1 MSDNQVNNLLGVTMD
16 KIKQMVDVNTVIG
29 DPVTTPDGTTVIPVS
44 RVSYG
49 FASGGSDLP
58 SKAQPS
64 AGLFAGGSGAGIT
77 ISPIAF
83 LTIHQGNVRV
93 LQIEPYLSSVD
104 RALEKVPDVVD
115 KVTALFQ
122 KEDRKEEPLPQE
134 RVRGPAVWDRS
145 PNAQVR
151 RKYRRAVLRSA
162 KEAPPQWAS
171 PQEIETRAGLEDS
184 QLHRLYE
191 KARYSQEGCTSQES
205 RSLKR

>member
-58 SKAQPS
+58 SKAQPP

-115 KVTALFQ
+115 KVTSLFQ
-122 KEDRKEEPLPQE
+122 KEDGKEEPLPQ
-134 RVRGPAVWDRS
+134 VPAQPVE
-145 PNAQVR
+145 PV
-151 RKYRRAVLRSA
+151 
-162 KEAPPQWAS
+162 PQ
-171 PQEIETRAGLEDS
+171 DV
-184 QLHRLYE
+184 
-191 KARYSQEGCTSQES
+191 
-205 RSLKR
+205 

>member
-58 SKAQPS
+58 SKAQSS

-115 KVTALFQ
+115 KVTSLFQ
-122 KEDRKEEPLPQE
+122 KEDRKEEPLPQA
-134 RVRGPAVWDRS
+134 PAQPVE
-145 PNAQVR
+145 PV
-151 RKYRRAVLRSA
+151 
-162 KEAPPQWAS
+162 PQ
-171 PQEIETRAGLEDS
+171 DV
-184 QLHRLYE
+184 
-191 KARYSQEGCTSQES
+191 
-205 RSLKR
+205 

>member
-122 KEDRKEEPLPQE
+122 KEDRKEEPLPQA
-134 RVRGPAVWDRS
+134 PAQPGEPV
-145 PNAQVR
+145 
-151 RKYRRAVLRSA
+151 
-162 KEAPPQWAS
+162 PQ
-171 PQEIETRAGLEDS
+171 DV
-184 QLHRLYE
+184 
-191 KARYSQEGCTSQES
+191 
-205 RSLKR
+205 

>member
-29 DPVTTPDGTTVIPVS
+29 SPVTTPDGTTVIPVS

-83 LTIHQGNVRV
+83 LTIHDGHVRV

-115 KVTALFQ
+115 KITALFQ
-122 KEDRKEEPLPQE
+122 KEEPSQKEEALE
-134 RVRGPAVWDRS
+134 NVPAK
-145 PNAQVR
+145 PA
-151 RKYRRAVLRSA
+151 
-162 KEAPPQWAS
+162 
-171 PQEIETRAGLEDS
+171 ED
-184 QLHRLYE
+184 
-191 KARYSQEGCTSQES
+191 TV
-205 RSLKR
+205 

>member
-1 MSDNQVNNLLGVTMD
+1 MSENQVNNLLGVTMD

-29 DPVTTPDGTTVIPVS
+29 SPVTTPDGTTVIPVS

-58 SKAQPS
+58 SKTQPA

-83 LTIHQGNVRV
+83 LTIHEGHVRV

-115 KVTALFQ
+115 KLSALFQ
-122 KEDRKEEPLPQE
+122 KEEKEEAPE
-134 RVRGPAVWDRS
+134 
-145 PNAQVR
+145 NAGQSG
-151 RKYRRAVLRSA
+151 K
-162 KEAPPQWAS
+162 AS
-171 PQEIETRAGLEDS
+171 SDTP
-184 QLHRLYE
+184 
-191 KARYSQEGCTSQES
+191 
-205 RSLKR
+205 

>member
-58 SKAQPS
+58 SK
-64 AGLFAGGSGAGIT
+64 GLFAGGSGAGIT

-83 LTIHQGNVRV
+83 LAIHQGNVRV

-115 KVTALFQ
+115 KVTSLFQ
-122 KEDRKEEPLPQE
+122 KEDRKEEPLPQ
-134 RVRGPAVWDRS
+134 VPAQPVE
-145 PNAQVR
+145 PV
-151 RKYRRAVLRSA
+151 
-162 KEAPPQWAS
+162 PQ
-171 PQEIETRAGLEDS
+171 DV
-184 QLHRLYE
+184 
-191 KARYSQEGCTSQES
+191 
-205 RSLKR
+205 